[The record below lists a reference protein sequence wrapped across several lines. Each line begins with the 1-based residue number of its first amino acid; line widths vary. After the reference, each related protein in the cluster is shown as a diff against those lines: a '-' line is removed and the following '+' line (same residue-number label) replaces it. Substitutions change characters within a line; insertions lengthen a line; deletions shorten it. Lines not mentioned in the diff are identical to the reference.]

1 MGAIQRVATVGLAVS
16 VWPRLKSEHKSL
28 VRFVSISDL
37 KSRNLKLN
45 RLGRQCRRDRL
56 AFEIRMGFHQLVAA
70 CAEMTGVA
78 PDQPDFMSDL
88 KCEIKPAR

>member
-1 MGAIQRVATVGLAVS
+1 MTGVAPDQPDFMS
-16 VWPRLKSEHKSL
+16 RLKCEM
-28 VRFVSISDL
+28 
-37 KSRNLKLN
+37 KSRNQKSD
-45 RLGRQCRRDRL
+45 RLRGQDSGDRL

-70 CAEMTGVA
+70 CANMTGVA

>member
-16 VWPRLKSEHKSL
+16 VWADLKFEHKSL

-37 KSRNLKLN
+37 KSRNQKLN
-45 RLGRQCRRDRL
+45 QLGRQCRRDRL

-78 PDQPDFMSDL
+78 LRQLYFMSDL